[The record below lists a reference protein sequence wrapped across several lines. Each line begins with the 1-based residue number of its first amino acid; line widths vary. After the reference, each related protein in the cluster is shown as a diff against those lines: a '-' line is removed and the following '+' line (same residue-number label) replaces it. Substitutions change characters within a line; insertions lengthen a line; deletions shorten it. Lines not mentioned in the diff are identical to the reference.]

1 MNVLLTGATGYIGGR
16 LLRAFEEGGEPVRCL
31 ARRPGEVA
39 ATRGTTEVVQGD
51 CLDEAS
57 LLGPFEGVDTAYYL
71 VHSMGAGTQFA
82 ERDRRAAANFGRAA
96 ARAGVRR
103 IVYLGG
109 LADDA
114 SSLSA
119 HLKSR
124 AETGDALRASGVPVV
139 EFRASIV
146 LGGGSL
152 SFEIVRALVERLPV
166 MICPRWVETLAQP
179 IAIDDV
185 IAYLRAALH
194 VPGTHGQVFEIGGP
208 EVVSYGD
215 LMRRYATLRGL
226 RRLLLPV
233 PVLSPRL
240 SGMWLTL
247 VTPAQARVGRA
258 LVEGLRNMSVVRSC
272 AARETFTTIEPMP
285 LDAALAAA
293 MNESVGAHWKVD
305 TRTVEVNAP
314 PARAF
319 APIRRIGG
327 STGWYYGASL
337 WKTRARIDRWMGGIG
352 MDGRRRDPEQCTVGD
367 AIDGWTVDVY
377 EPDGRMRLLA
387 GMKLPGRG
395 WLEFKVT
402 PLDGGRRARI
412 SQTARFD
419 PKGILGRAYWYA
431 VLPFHALIFRG
442 LLRRIAQLAE
452 HGGDTGT
459 RGLFVHR
466 SVVNAPAAAVFRWHE
481 RPEALEQLMPPGRLV
496 RIEQRA
502 GGIRDGGRVALSIG
516 LGPVRFR
523 WEARHYGYV
532 RGKQFCDEQ
541 VRGPF
546 QTWRHTH
553 RVQAIGTS
561 ESLYE
566 DRVEYGLRGGVLA
579 HTFFDGPLRL
589 ILRRAFAQRHRTV
602 QARVPRMPGRA
613 HRIACLAVLALGL
626 AGAPQETSGQ
636 DLPAVR
642 TVASV
647 DLQRYAGDW
656 HEVARFP
663 NRFQRRCVG
672 DVRATYTIR
681 PDGRL
686 DVLNRCRT
694 ESGAI
699 DAKAIARVVDTR
711 TSAKLKVRFAPA
723 ALSFLPFVWGDY
735 WILGLAADYSWS
747 VVGSPDRNYLW
758 VLSRTPGLPSPALRA
773 AVEIAR
779 ANGFDVSGL
788 IGTNGGSFVS
798 GDAARLSRGRIQLSR
813 SAESQERTSTACR

>member
-1 MNVLLTGATGYIGGR
+1 VEVLLTGATGYVGGR
-16 LLRAFEEGGEPVRCL
+16 LLRAFEEGGQAVRCL

-39 ATRGTTEVVQGD
+39 ATRRTTEVVQGD

-57 LLGPFEGVDTAYYL
+57 LVGPFDGVETAYYL
-71 VHSMGAGTQFA
+71 VHSMGAGKQFA
-82 ERDRRAAANFGRAA
+82 ERDRRAAASFGRAA

-109 LADDA
+109 LADDVA
-114 SSLSA
+114 SLSA

-124 AETGDALRASGVPVV
+124 AETGDALRASGIPVI

-146 LGGGSL
+146 IGGGSL

-179 IAIDDV
+179 IAIDEV
-185 IAYLRAALH
+185 IAYLRAAPHL
-194 VPGTHGQVFEIGGP
+194 PGTGRQVFEIGGP

-240 SGMWLTL
+240 SGMWLAL

-258 LVEGLRNMSVVRSC
+258 LVEGLRNRSVVRSY
-272 AARETFTTIEPMP
+272 AAREAFTIVPMP
-285 LDAALAAA
+285 LDAALTAA
-293 MNESVGAHWKVD
+293 MNETAGAHWKMD
-305 TRTVEVNAP
+305 TRTLEVNVP

-327 STGWYYGASL
+327 GTGWYYGSLL
-337 WKTRARIDRWMGGIG
+337 WKTRARIDRWMGGVG
-352 MDGRRRDPEQCTVGD
+352 MDGRRRDPDQCTVGD
-367 AIDGWTVDVY
+367 VIDGWTVDVY

-387 GMKLPGRG
+387 GLRLPGRG
-395 WLEFKVT
+395 WLEFTVT
-402 PLDGGRRARI
+402 PLDGGRRSRI
-412 SQTARFD
+412 CQTARFD
-419 PKGILGRAYWYA
+419 PKGVLGRAYWYA

-452 HGGDTGT
+452 QGDDTAR

-466 SVVNAPAAAVFRWHE
+466 SVVRAPAAAVFGWHE
-481 RPEALEQLMPPGRLV
+481 RSDALEQLLPPGRLV
-496 RIEQRA
+496 RIEHRA
-502 GGIRDGGRVALSIG
+502 GGVRDGGRVTLSIG

-523 WEARHYGYV
+523 WESRHYGYV

-546 QTWRHTH
+546 RTWRHTH
-553 RVQAIGTS
+553 RVRATGTS
-561 ESLYE
+561 ECLYE

-579 HTFFDGPLRL
+579 HTLFDGPLRL

-602 QARVPRMPGRA
+602 QERVPRMPSRA
-613 HRIACLAVLALGL
+613 HRIACLAVLIPGL
-626 AGAPQETSGQ
+626 AGPPHAVLGQE
-636 DLPAVR
+636 LPAVR
-642 TVASV
+642 TVGSV
-647 DLQRYAGDW
+647 DLRRYAGDW
-656 HEVARFP
+656 YEVARFP
-663 NRFQRRCVG
+663 NRFQRQCLG
-672 DVRATYTIR
+672 DVRATYTVR

-686 DVLNRCRT
+686 DVLNQCRT
-694 ESGAI
+694 EGGAI
-699 DAKAIARVVDTR
+699 DAKGIARIVDTR

-758 VLSRTPGLPSPALRA
+758 ILSRTPGLPSPVLGA
-773 AVEIAR
+773 AVDIAR
-779 ANGFDVSGL
+779 VNGFDAGRL
-788 IGTNGGSFVS
+788 IETNV
-798 GDAARLSRGRIQLSR
+798 ARQ
-813 SAESQERTSTACR
+813 

>member
-1 MNVLLTGATGYIGGR
+1 VNILLTGATGYVGGR
-16 LLRAFEEGGEPVRCL
+16 LLRAFEEGGQAVRCL

-39 ATRGTTEVVQGD
+39 ATRRTTEVVQGD

-57 LLGPFEGVDTAYYL
+57 LEGPFDGVETAYYL
-71 VHSMGAGTQFA
+71 VHSMGAGTHFV

-109 LADDA
+109 LADDL
-114 SSLSA
+114 SSLST
-119 HLKSR
+119 HLRSR
-124 AETGDALRASGVPVV
+124 AETGDVLRASGVPVI

-146 LGGGSL
+146 IGGGSL

-185 IAYLRAALH
+185 IAYLSAALH
-194 VPGTHGQVFEIGGP
+194 LPGTDGVFEIGGP

-226 RRLLLPV
+226 RRLLVPV

-240 SGMWLTL
+240 SGMWLAL

-258 LVEGLRNMSVVRSC
+258 LVEGLRNRSVVRSY
-272 AARETFTTIEPMP
+272 AAREAFTIEPMP
-285 LDAALAAA
+285 LDEALTAA
-293 MNESVGAHWKVD
+293 MNETAGAHWKMD
-305 TRTVEVNAP
+305 TRTTEVNAP

-327 STGWYYGASL
+327 STGWYYGSLL
-337 WKTRARIDRWMGGIG
+337 WKTRGRLDRWMGGIG
-352 MDGRRRDPEQCTVGD
+352 MDGRRRDPDHCTVGD
-367 AIDGWTVDVY
+367 VIDGWTVDLY
-377 EPDGRMRLLA
+377 EPDGRLRLLA
-387 GMKLPGRG
+387 GLKLPGRG
-395 WLEFKVT
+395 WLEFTVT
-402 PLDGGRRARI
+402 PLDGGRRSRI
-412 SQTARFD
+412 CQTARFD

-431 VLPFHALIFRG
+431 VLPFHAIIFRG

-452 HGGDTGT
+452 HGDDAGR
-459 RGLFVHR
+459 RGLFVYR
-466 SVVNAPAAAVFRWHE
+466 SVVAAPAAAVFRWHE
-481 RPEALEQLMPPGRLV
+481 RFDALQQLMPAGRLV
-496 RIEQRA
+496 RIEHRA
-502 GGIRDGGRVALSIG
+502 GGLHDGGRVTLSIG
-516 LGPVRFR
+516 LGPARFR

-546 QTWRHTH
+546 RTWRHTH

-561 ESLYE
+561 ECLYE

-579 HTFFDGPLRL
+579 HTLFERPLRL
-589 ILRRAFAQRHRTV
+589 LLARAFAQRHRTV
-602 QARVPRMPGRA
+602 QARVSRRPVVLAGSRDPGPRSPMPRRA
-613 HRIACLAVLALGL
+613 HRIACLTVLALALGGPPH
-626 AGAPQETSGQ
+626 AMSWQE
-636 DLPAVR
+636 LPPVR
-642 TVASV
+642 TVESV
-647 DLQRYAGDW
+647 DLRRYAGDW
-656 HEVARFP
+656 YEVARFP
-663 NRFQRRCVG
+663 NRFQRRCLG
-672 DVRATYTIR
+672 DVRATYTVR

-686 DVLNRCRT
+686 DVLNQCRI
-694 ESGAI
+694 EGGAI
-699 DAKAIARVVDTR
+699 DAKGIARVVDAR

-758 VLSRTPGLPSPALRA
+758 ILSRTPGLQSPALGA
-773 AVEIAR
+773 AVDVAR
-779 ANGFDVSGL
+779 VNGFDTGRLMGL
-788 IGTNGGSFVS
+788 SL
-798 GDAARLSRGRIQLSR
+798 ARQ
-813 SAESQERTSTACR
+813 

>member
-1 MNVLLTGATGYIGGR
+1 VDVLLTGATGYVGGR
-16 LLRAFEEGGEPVRCL
+16 LLRAFEEEEAGQTVRCL

-39 ATRGTTEVVQGD
+39 ATRRTTEVVQGD

-57 LLGPFEGVDTAYYL
+57 LEGPFKGVDTAYYL
-71 VHSMGAGTQFA
+71 VHSMNAGKQFA
-82 ERDRRAAANFGRAA
+82 ERDRCAATNFGRAA

-109 LADDA
+109 LADDV
-114 SSLSA
+114 SSLST

-124 AETGDALRASGVPVV
+124 AETGDALRASGVPVI

-146 LGGGSL
+146 VGSGSL

-185 IAYLRAALH
+185 VAYLRAALH
-194 VPGTHGQVFEIGGP
+194 VPGASGQVFEIGGP

-215 LMRRYATLRGL
+215 LMRRYARLRGL

-240 SGMWLTL
+240 SGMWLAL

-258 LVEGLRNMSVVRSC
+258 LVEGLRNPSVVRSY
-272 AARETFTTIEPMP
+272 AARELFTIEPMP

-293 MNESVGAHWKVD
+293 MDDIAGPHWKVD
-305 TRTVEVNAP
+305 TRTVAVNVP

-327 STGWYYGASL
+327 SAGWYYGGLL
-337 WKTRARIDRWMGGIG
+337 WKTRALIDRWMGGIG
-352 MDGRRRDPEQCTVGD
+352 MDGRRRDPDQCTVGD
-367 AIDGWTVDVY
+367 VIDGWTVDLY

-387 GMKLPGRG
+387 GLKLPGRG
-395 WLEFKVT
+395 WLEFAVT
-402 PLDGGRRARI
+402 PLDGGRRSRI
-412 SQTARFD
+412 RQTARFD
-419 PKGILGRAYWYA
+419 PKGALGRAYWYA
-431 VLPFHALIFRG
+431 VLPFHAVIFRG

-452 HGGDTGT
+452 RGEDIAK

-466 SVVNAPAAAVFRWHE
+466 SVVAAPAAAVFRWHE
-481 RPEALEQLMPPGRLV
+481 RPDALEQLMPPGRLV
-496 RIEQRA
+496 RRLVRIEHRA
-502 GGIRDGGRVALSIG
+502 GGVRDGGRVTLSIG
-516 LGPVRFR
+516 LGPVRLR

-546 QTWRHTH
+546 RTWRHTH
-553 RVQAIGTS
+553 RVEAIGTS

-566 DRVEYGLRGGVLA
+566 DRVEYRLRGGALA
-579 HTFFDGPLRL
+579 QALFDAPLRL
-589 ILRRAFAQRHRTV
+589 ILARVFAQRHRTV
-602 QARVPRMPGRA
+602 QARVSRRPAALAGSEAAAARSRIPRRA
-613 HRIACLAVLALGL
+613 HPIACFAVLTLGL
-626 AGAPQETSGQ
+626 GWPPNAVPGQE
-636 DLPAVR
+636 LPAVR

-647 DLQRYAGDW
+647 DLHRYAGDW
-656 HEVARFP
+656 YEVARFP
-663 NRFQRRCVG
+663 NWFQRQCVS
-672 DVRATYTIR
+672 DVRARYTVR

-686 DVLNRCRT
+686 DVLNQCQT
-694 ESGAI
+694 EGGAI
-699 DAKAIARVVDTR
+699 DARGVARVVDTR
-711 TSAKLKVRFAPA
+711 TLARLKVRFAPA

-735 WILGLAADYSWS
+735 WILGLAGDYSWA

-758 VLSRTPGLPSPALRA
+758 ILARTRELPSPAFTA
-773 AVEIAR
+773 AVDVAR
-779 ANGFDVSGL
+779 ANGFDAGRLV
-788 IGTNGGSFVS
+788 GT
-798 GDAARLSRGRIQLSR
+798 DAARP
-813 SAESQERTSTACR
+813 

>member
-16 LLRAFEEGGEPVRCL
+16 LLRAFEEGGEAVRCL

-39 ATRGTTEVVQGD
+39 ATRRTTEVVQGD

-57 LLGPFEGVDTAYYL
+57 LVGPFDGIGTAYYL
-71 VHSMGAGTQFA
+71 VHSMGSGTQFA
-82 ERDRRAAANFGRAA
+82 EQDRRAAANFGRAA

-124 AETGDALRASGVPVV
+124 AETGDALRASGIPVI

-146 LGGGSL
+146 IGGGSL

-185 IAYLRAALH
+185 IAYLRAALN
-194 VPGTHGQVFEIGGP
+194 VPGADGQVFEIGGP
-208 EVVSYGD
+208 EVASYGD
-215 LMRRYATLRGL
+215 LMRRYARLRGL
-226 RRLLLPV
+226 RRLLVPV

-240 SGMWLTL
+240 SGMWLAL
-247 VTPAQARVGRA
+247 VTPAQARIGRA
-258 LVEGLRNMSVVRSC
+258 LVEGLRNASVVRSC
-272 AARETFTTIEPMP
+272 AARETFTTIEPIP
-285 LDAALAAA
+285 LDAALTAA
-293 MNESVGAHWKVD
+293 MNDPSGTHWKVD
-305 TRTVEVNAP
+305 TRTVAVDVAP
-314 PARAF
+314 SRAF

-327 STGWYYGASL
+327 RTGWYYGSPL
-337 WKTRARIDRWMGGIG
+337 WKTRARIDRWIGGIG
-352 MDGRRRDPEQCTVGD
+352 MDGDRRDPENCAVGD
-367 AIDGWTVDVY
+367 VIDGWTVDAY

-395 WLEFKVT
+395 WLEFEVT
-402 PLDGGRRARI
+402 PLDGGRRAQIRQ
-412 SQTARFD
+412 SARFD
-419 PKGILGRAYWYA
+419 PKGVLGRVYWYA
-431 VLPFHALIFRG
+431 VVPFHAVIFRG

-452 HGGDTGT
+452 HGDDIPK

-466 SVVNAPAAAVFRWHE
+466 SVVTAPAAAVFRWHE
-481 RPEALEQLMPPGRLV
+481 RPEALEQLLPPGRLV
-496 RIEQRA
+496 RIEHRA
-502 GGIRDGGRVALSIG
+502 GGIRDGGRVTLSIG

-546 QTWRHTH
+546 SAWRHTH
-553 RVQAIGTS
+553 RVVAIGTS

-579 HTFFDGPLRL
+579 HTLFDGLLRP
-589 ILRRAFAQRHRTV
+589 ILRRAFAQRHRMV
-602 QARVPRMPGRA
+602 QARVPRRPSRA

-626 AGAPQETSGQ
+626 AGPPQAASGRE
-636 DLPAVR
+636 LPAVR

-647 DLQRYAGDW
+647 DLKRYAGDW

-672 DVRATYTIR
+672 DVRATYTLR

-686 DVLNRCRT
+686 DVLNQCRT
-694 ESGAI
+694 EDGAI
-699 DAKAIARVVDTR
+699 DAKGIGRVVDSR

-758 VLSRTPGLPSPALRA
+758 ILSRTPGLSSPALRA

-779 ANGFDVSGL
+779 ANGFDVS
-788 IGTNGGSFVS
+788 
-798 GDAARLSRGRIQLSR
+798 RL
-813 SAESQERTSTACR
+813 TP

>member
-1 MNVLLTGATGYIGGR
+1 MNVLLTGATGYVGGR
-16 LLRAFEEGGEPVRCL
+16 LLRAFEEGGQPVRCL

-39 ATRGTTEVVQGD
+39 ATRRTTQVVQGD
-51 CLDEAS
+51 CLDETS
-57 LLGPFEGVDTAYYL
+57 LEAPLDGVETAYYL
-71 VHSMGAGTQFA
+71 VHSMGAGKRYA

-114 SSLSA
+114 SSLST

-124 AETGDALRASGVPVV
+124 AETGDALRASGVPVI

-146 LGGGSL
+146 VGAGSL

-166 MICPRWVETLAQP
+166 MICPRWVETQAQP

-194 VPGTHGQVFEIGGP
+194 VPGADGHVFDIGGP

-215 LMRRYATLRGL
+215 LMRRYARLRGL
-226 RRLLLPV
+226 RRLLVPV

-258 LVEGLRNMSVVRSC
+258 LVEGLRNPSVVRSY
-272 AARETFTTIEPMP
+272 AAREAFAIEPMP
-285 LDAALAAA
+285 LDAALTAA
-293 MNESVGAHWKVD
+293 MNETAGAHWKAD
-305 TRTVEVNAP
+305 TRTVDVNVP

-327 STGWYYGASL
+327 STGWYYGGPL
-337 WKTRARIDRWMGGIG
+337 WKTRARIDRWIGGIG
-352 MDGRRRDPEQCTVGD
+352 MDGWRRDPDQCTVGD
-367 AIDGWTVDVY
+367 VIDGWTVDIY

-387 GMKLPGRG
+387 GLKLPGRG
-395 WLEFKVT
+395 WLEFEVT
-402 PLDGGRRARI
+402 PLDGGRRSQIR
-412 SQTARFD
+412 QTARFD
-419 PKGILGRAYWYA
+419 PKGLLGRAYWYA
-431 VLPFHALIFRG
+431 VLPFHAIIFRG
-442 LLRRIAQLAE
+442 LLRRIAQLAG
-452 HGGDTGT
+452 HDDSAGT
-459 RGLFVHR
+459 RGLFVYR
-466 SVVNAPAAAVFRWHE
+466 SVVTAPAAAVFRWHE

-496 RIEQRA
+496 RVEHRA
-502 GGIRDGGRVALSIG
+502 GGVRDGGRVTLSIG
-516 LGPVRFR
+516 LGPVRFC
-523 WEARHYGYV
+523 WEARHYGYL

-546 QTWRHTH
+546 RTWRHTH

-561 ESLYE
+561 ECLYE

-579 HTFFDGPLRL
+579 HALFDSPLRL
-589 ILRRAFAQRHRTV
+589 ILRHVFAQRHRTV
-602 QARVPRMPGRA
+602 QSRVPRMPSRA
-613 HRIACLAVLALGL
+613 HRIACLAVLTFGL
-626 AGAPQETSGQ
+626 AGTPHAMSAQE
-636 DLPAVR
+636 LPAVR

-647 DLQRYAGDW
+647 DLRRYSGDW
-656 HEVARFP
+656 YEVARFP

-672 DVRATYTIR
+672 DVRASYTIR

-686 DVLNRCRT
+686 DVLNQCRT
-694 ESGAI
+694 EAGAI
-699 DAKAIARVVDTR
+699 DAKGIARVADIR

-735 WILGLAADYSWS
+735 WIVGLAEDYSWS

-758 VLSRTPGLPSPALRA
+758 ILSRARGLSSAA
-773 AVEIAR
+773 FESAVEIAR
-779 ANGFDVSGL
+779 ANGFDVSCL
-788 IGTNGGSFVS
+788 MGTNGVGAGRPVAHQSVQPPRNTPMP
-798 GDAARLSRGRIQLSR
+798 AEQRRGAGR
-813 SAESQERTSTACR
+813 

>member
-1 MNVLLTGATGYIGGR
+1 MNVLLTGATGYVGGR
-16 LLRAFEEGGEPVRCL
+16 LLRAFEEGGQAVRCL

-39 ATRGTTEVVQGD
+39 TTRSTTEVVQGD

-57 LLGPFEGVDTAYYL
+57 LAAPFEGVETAYYL
-71 VHSMGAGTQFA
+71 VHSMGAGKQFA

-96 ARAGVRR
+96 GRAGVRR

-109 LADDA
+109 LADDV
-114 SSLSA
+114 SSLST

-124 AETGDALRASGVPVV
+124 AETGDVLRASGVPVI

-146 LGGGSL
+146 IGGGSL

-166 MICPRWVETLAQP
+166 MICPRWVETPAQP

-194 VPGTHGQVFEIGGP
+194 LPGSDGKVFEIGGP

-258 LVEGLRNMSVVRSC
+258 LVEGLRNPSIVRSY
-272 AARETFTTIEPMP
+272 AAREAFDIDPMP
-285 LDAALAAA
+285 LDAALTAA
-293 MNESVGAHWKVD
+293 MNETAGAHWKVD

-319 APIRRIGG
+319 VPIRRIGG
-327 STGWYYGASL
+327 STGWYYGRLL
-337 WKTRARIDRWMGGIG
+337 WKTRSRIDRWIGGTG
-352 MDGRRRDPEQCTVGD
+352 MDGHRRDPDQCTVGD
-367 AIDGWTVDVY
+367 VIDGWTVDVY
-377 EPDGRMRLLA
+377 DPDGRMRLLT
-387 GMKLPGRG
+387 GLKLPGRG
-395 WLEFKVT
+395 WLEFTVT
-402 PLDGGRRARI
+402 PLDGGRRSRI
-412 SQTARFD
+412 CQTARFD

-452 HGGDTGT
+452 QGDDTVG

-466 SVVNAPAAAVFRWHE
+466 SVVTAPAAAVFGWHE
-481 RPEALEQLMPPGRLV
+481 RPDALEQLLPPGRLV
-496 RIEQRA
+496 RVEHRS
-502 GGIRDGGRVALSIG
+502 GGVRDGGRVTLSIG
-516 LGPVRFR
+516 VGPLRFR
-523 WEARHYGYV
+523 WEAHHYGYV

-541 VRGPF
+541 VHGPF
-546 QTWRHTH
+546 RSWRHTH
-553 RVQAIGTS
+553 RVHAIGTS
-561 ESLYE
+561 QSLYE
-566 DRVEYGLRGGVLA
+566 DRVEYRLHGGVLA
-579 HTFFDGPLRL
+579 HTLFDGPLRL
-589 ILRRAFAQRHRTV
+589 ILRHAFAQRHRTV
-602 QARVPRMPGRA
+602 QAGVSRMLSRA
-613 HRIACLAVLALGL
+613 HRIACIAVLTLCL
-626 AGAPQETSGQ
+626 AGPSHAMSGQ
-636 DLPAVR
+636 DMPPVR

-663 NRFQRRCVG
+663 NRFQRQCVS
-672 DVRATYTIR
+672 DVRARYTIR

-686 DVLNRCRT
+686 DVLNQCRT
-694 ESGAI
+694 EDGAI
-699 DAKAIARVVDTR
+699 DASGEARVVDSR

-735 WILGLAADYSWS
+735 WILGLADDYSWA

-758 VLSRTPGLPSPALRA
+758 ILSRTRELPMPVFTA
-773 AVEIAR
+773 AVDVAR
-779 ANGFDVSGL
+779 ANGFDESRLV
-788 IGTNGGSFVS
+788 GTNVP
-798 GDAARLSRGRIQLSR
+798 RR
-813 SAESQERTSTACR
+813 

>member
-1 MNVLLTGATGYIGGR
+1 MEVLLTGATGYVGGR
-16 LLRAFEEGGEPVRCL
+16 LLRAFEEGGQAVRCL

-39 ATRGTTEVVQGD
+39 ATRRTTEVVQGD

-57 LLGPFEGVDTAYYL
+57 LVGPFDGVETAYYL
-71 VHSMGAGTQFA
+71 VHSMGAGKQFA
-82 ERDRRAAANFGRAA
+82 ERDRRAAASFGRAA

-109 LADDA
+109 LADDV

-124 AETGDALRASGVPVV
+124 AETGDALRASGIPVI

-146 LGGGSL
+146 IGGGSL

-194 VPGTHGQVFEIGGP
+194 VLPGTDGQVFEIGGP

-240 SGMWLTL
+240 SGMWLAL

-258 LVEGLRNMSVVRSC
+258 LVEGLRNRSVVRSY
-272 AARETFTTIEPMP
+272 AARETFPIEPMS
-285 LDAALAAA
+285 LDAALTAA
-293 MNESVGAHWKVD
+293 MNETAGAHWKVD
-305 TRTVEVNAP
+305 TRAVEVNAP

-327 STGWYYGASL
+327 STGWYYGGPL

-352 MDGRRRDPEQCTVGD
+352 MDGRRRDPDQCTVGD
-367 AIDGWTVDVY
+367 VIDGWTVDVY

-395 WLEFKVT
+395 WLEFEVT
-402 PLDGGRRARI
+402 PLDDGRRARI

-419 PKGILGRAYWYA
+419 PKGLLGRAYWYA

-452 HGGDTGT
+452 HGDDTGT

-496 RIEQRA
+496 RIEHRA

-516 LGPVRFR
+516 LGPLRFR

-579 HTFFDGPLRL
+579 HTFFDRPLRL
-589 ILRRAFAQRHRTV
+589 ILRRTFAQRHRTV
-602 QARVPRMPGRA
+602 QARVRRMPSRA

-626 AGAPQETSGQ
+626 AGPRQAASGQ
-636 DLPAVR
+636 ELPAVR

-686 DVLNRCRT
+686 EVLNRCRT
-694 ESGAI
+694 EDGAI
-699 DAKAIARVVDTR
+699 DAKGIARVVDIR

-758 VLSRTPGLPSPALRA
+758 ILSRTPVLPSPALRA
-773 AVEIAR
+773 AVDIAR
-779 ANGFDVSGL
+779 ANGFDASRLMTVHP
-788 IGTNGGSFVS
+788 VEAR
-798 GDAARLSRGRIQLSR
+798 AAD
-813 SAESQERTSTACR
+813 

>member
-1 MNVLLTGATGYIGGR
+1 MNILLTGATGYVGGR
-16 LLRAFEEGGEPVRCL
+16 LLRAFEEGGQAVRCL

-39 ATRGTTEVVQGD
+39 ATRRTTEVVQGD

-57 LLGPFEGVDTAYYL
+57 LEGPFDGVETAYYL
-71 VHSMGAGTQFA
+71 VHSMGAGKQFA

-109 LADDA
+109 LADAA
-114 SSLSA
+114 SSLST
-119 HLKSR
+119 HLQSR
-124 AETGDALRASGVPVV
+124 AETGDALRASGVPVI

-146 LGGGSL
+146 VGGGSL

-185 IAYLRAALH
+185 IAYLGAALH
-194 VPGTHGQVFEIGGP
+194 LPGADGQVFEIGGP

-215 LMRRYATLRGL
+215 LMRRYARLRGL

-240 SGMWLTL
+240 SGMWLAL

-258 LVEGLRNMSVVRSC
+258 LVEGLRNPSVVRSY
-272 AARETFTTIEPMP
+272 AAREAFTIEPMP
-285 LDAALAAA
+285 LDAALMAA
-293 MNESVGAHWKVD
+293 MNDPACTHWKVD
-305 TRTVEVNAP
+305 TRTVAVNVP

-327 STGWYYGASL
+327 STGWYYGRPL

-352 MDGRRRDPEQCTVGD
+352 MDGRRRDPDQCTVGD
-367 AIDGWTVDVY
+367 VIDGWTVDVY

-387 GMKLPGRG
+387 GLKLPGRG
-395 WLEFKVT
+395 WLEFTVT
-402 PLDGGRRARI
+402 PLDGGRRSRI
-412 SQTARFD
+412 CQTARFD
-419 PKGILGRAYWYA
+419 PKGVLGRAYWYA

-452 HGGDTGT
+452 QGDDTAR
-459 RGLFVHR
+459 RGLFVYR
-466 SVVNAPAAAVFRWHE
+466 SVVSAPAAAVFGWHE
-481 RPEALEQLMPPGRLV
+481 RSDALEQLLPPGRLV
-496 RIEQRA
+496 RIEHRA
-502 GGIRDGGRVALSIG
+502 GGVRDGGRVTLSIG

-546 QTWRHTH
+546 RTWRHTH
-553 RVQAIGTS
+553 RVRAIGTS
-561 ESLYE
+561 ECLYE

-579 HTFFDGPLRL
+579 HTLFDGPLRL

-602 QARVPRMPGRA
+602 QARVPRIPSRVR
-613 HRIACLAVLALGL
+613 RIACLAVLTLGL
-626 AGAPQETSGQ
+626 AGPPHAMSGQ
-636 DLPAVR
+636 ELPAVR
-642 TVASV
+642 TVRSV

-656 HEVARFP
+656 YEVARFP
-663 NRFQRRCVG
+663 NRFQRQCVS
-672 DVRATYTIR
+672 DVRTTYTVR

-686 DVLNRCRT
+686 DVLNQCRT
-694 ESGAI
+694 EAGAI
-699 DAKAIARVVDTR
+699 DAKGVARVVDTR

-758 VLSRTPGLPSPALRA
+758 ILSRTPGLPSPALG
-773 AVEIAR
+773 AVDIAR
-779 ANGFDVSGL
+779 ANGFDAGRL
-788 IGTNGGSFVS
+788 IETNV
-798 GDAARLSRGRIQLSR
+798 ARR
-813 SAESQERTSTACR
+813 

>member
-1 MNVLLTGATGYIGGR
+1 VEVLLTGATGYVGGR
-16 LLRAFEEGGEPVRCL
+16 LLRAFEEGGQAVRCL

-39 ATRGTTEVVQGD
+39 ATRRTTEVVQGD

-57 LLGPFEGVDTAYYL
+57 LVGPFDGVETAYYL
-71 VHSMGAGTQFA
+71 VHSMGAGKQFA
-82 ERDRRAAANFGRAA
+82 ERDRRAAASFGRAA

-109 LADDA
+109 LADDV

-124 AETGDALRASGVPVV
+124 AETGDALRASGIPVI

-146 LGGGSL
+146 IGGGSL

-194 VPGTHGQVFEIGGP
+194 VLPGTDGQVFEIGGP

-240 SGMWLTL
+240 SGMWLAL

-258 LVEGLRNMSVVRSC
+258 LVEGLRNRSVVRSC
-272 AARETFTTIEPMP
+272 AARETFPIEPMS
-285 LDAALAAA
+285 LDAALTAA
-293 MNESVGAHWKVD
+293 MNETAGAHWKVD
-305 TRTVEVNAP
+305 TRAVEVNAP

-327 STGWYYGASL
+327 STGWYYGGPL

-352 MDGRRRDPEQCTVGD
+352 MDGRRRDPDQCTVGD
-367 AIDGWTVDVY
+367 VIDGWTVDVY

-395 WLEFKVT
+395 WLEFEVT
-402 PLDGGRRARI
+402 PLDDGRRARI

-419 PKGILGRAYWYA
+419 PKGLLGRAYWYA

-452 HGGDTGT
+452 HGEDTGT

-466 SVVNAPAAAVFRWHE
+466 SVVKAPAAAVFRWHE

-496 RIEQRA
+496 RIEHRA

-516 LGPVRFR
+516 LGPLRFR

-589 ILRRAFAQRHRTV
+589 FLRRTFAQRHRTV
-602 QARVPRMPGRA
+602 QARVPRMPSRA

-626 AGAPQETSGQ
+626 AGPRQAASGQ
-636 DLPAVR
+636 ELPAVR

-663 NRFQRRCVG
+663 NRFQSRCVG

-686 DVLNRCRT
+686 EVLNRCRT
-694 ESGAI
+694 EDGAI
-699 DAKAIARVVDTR
+699 DAKGIARVVDIR

-758 VLSRTPGLPSPALRA
+758 ILSRTPVLPSPALRA
-773 AVEIAR
+773 AVDIAR
-779 ANGFDVSGL
+779 ANGFDATRLLTVHP
-788 IGTNGGSFVS
+788 VEAR
-798 GDAARLSRGRIQLSR
+798 AAD
-813 SAESQERTSTACR
+813 